1 MSRRSVSKLSVA
13 LRLLSFPVMLLVVGA
28 FKVELALGL
37 GLGAMLLLFCLF
49 ALMASFV
56 LAFLAV
62 VDIVSG
68 DVK

>member
-13 LRLLSFPVMLLVVGA
+13 LRLLSFPVMLLVVGTRA
-28 FKVELALGL
+28 FQFGL
-37 GLGAMLLLFCLF
+37 GLWLDSMILLFCLF
-49 ALMASFV
+49 ALMASFM

-62 VDIVSG
+62 VDVVSG